1 MLKTDTTSRLEADLV
16 NNNWEFTQVW
26 IDTNLSPHYL
36 LLLLSDAEG
45 NCRIYDP
52 AEAYKV
58 VFSSQSY
65 DEAQYW
71 LLEDEY
77 EPMEG
82 RLRVS
87 ELV

>member
-1 MLKTDTTSRLEADLV
+1 MT
-16 NNNWEFTQVW
+16 
-26 IDTNLSPHYL
+26 YL
-36 LLLLSDAEG
+36 LLLLSDGEG
-45 NCRIYDP
+45 NGRIYDP
-52 AEAYKV
+52 PTEGYKV
-58 VFSSQSY
+58 VFFSQSY

-77 EPMEG
+77 EPVEG

>member
-1 MLKTDTTSRLEADLV
+1 MQKTDTTLLPAPDPV
-16 NNNWEFTQVW
+16 NNNWEFTEVW
-26 IDTNLSPHYL
+26 IDPNLSPPYL
-36 LLLLSDAEG
+36 LLLLSDTEG

-52 AEAYKV
+52 AEGDKI
-58 VFSSQSY
+58 VFSSKSY

-77 EPMEG
+77 EPVEG
-82 RLRVS
+82 RLRMS

>member
-1 MLKTDTTSRLEADLV
+1 MLREIVGYT
-16 NNNWEFTQVW
+16 
-26 IDTNLSPHYL
+26 I
-36 LLLLSDAEG
+36 
-45 NCRIYDP
+45 DP
-52 AEAYKV
+52 AEGYKV

-82 RLRVS
+82 RLRMS